1 MNRNRS
7 KNIIYSIIILM
18 VCFYAFLT
26 GCGGSSG
33 KNPTLVY
40 YNDDSNGS
48 ATPLSKDLTIS
59 QDGRLAKTTSP
70 TGLLVLEAPEEN
82 TYNSEVVLR
91 ITESPSVG
99 NETSLL
105 TIGSK
110 IYGITATRDGQ
121 PVNILSHPLIL
132 TFANEEKLQGAE
144 NYYIGMKEIG
154 DEAWQFVNVYSTNAS
169 IRTSISSANEFRYS
183 IYKNNILIA
192 LFSDIHKSLQFIP
205 QVQDLT
211 ATLTPSIVPAKN
223 SVYTNNLRV
232 NMQLRGDNLSNITVD
247 NFKVKVA
254 YLTSNSQSTSLKVD
268 DRTVNYLNTNTS
280 NRYEA
285 FGEGYARYF
294 QFTPL
299 STKYSSG
306 FAPNIFFDIN
316 LKDLPVSD
324 FSTDFIVEISNTDS
338 RILPFAYSSIL
349 HFEKS
354 DSGSDTD
361 TNTNT
366 NTNTDTNT
374 STDTDTGTNTS
385 TDTNTGTNTS
395 TDPQQPKAKV
405 NLKSPEQDFPVT
417 GSKLELEF
425 SKDITWNITE
435 NSKITIDNDAVIN
448 GWSYSDKV
456 LSLSFKDKL
465 AYNTTYIVKVTDM
478 TDVENATLVFK
489 TESIGTVALK
499 SAATD
504 FQVSNSNI
512 ELEFSK
518 EIPWTMAD
526 RAKIA
531 IDNSVEVSDYTY
543 ANKVLTLSLRKK
555 LRFANTYL
563 ITVSGLECI
572 ENNTLVLKTESNAE
586 ATLKS
591 ASEDFSVNSPIEIEF
606 SKDIYFENEDITNIS
621 IDNNAEIDQ
630 CSYANKILNIKVK
643 GKLNYDTLYT
653 ITFNGVNGVVN
664 AKSLSL
670 KTEKINARPVI
681 SLAEDSIM
689 PNMNGRT
696 ALKPKFYIDF
706 GKPIASKTLVLSNIK
721 LNGANLPE
729 GSSLDF
735 DANMQNVAI
744 NFANDLEEAIDYT
757 LSIKEYTDEDNGI
770 INSTEFAFRTKPS
783 DNLPGSGTIDDPFLV
798 YHQNHLKQLANTTP
812 INYLQGKYF
821 FKQID
826 DITLVGEWDPIGKNI
841 GPFTGNYDGNDRTIS
856 NLKISNGN
864 SSFCAALFNSM
875 DRSSISNLTLRN
887 ADIFGQDNSAFLCG
901 YIENSIIENIKVE
914 GNISIE
920 TPWENN
926 PIGVIGGYSYN
937 TTFRD
942 VSVTGVVNLSK
953 NENYAGGYH
962 GGLIGYCVKCNFSNC
977 CVDSPEGIIKGR
989 YNTGG
994 LIGGSD
1000 NDTTINNCYTRTNLK
1015 VYDQAVGGLIGQC
1028 GSVVNNSYSDCQITT
1043 TQNSLTY
1050 AGGLIGRAYEGC
1062 KITNCYASGSLLL
1075 DTDYANYVGVFIG
1088 ELSLAEVNNSFSTVK
1103 INVGESYVYNGNDDC
1118 YNPEDSSGTPLW
1130 HKVDYTIPIN
1140 MYIYNTDG
1148 TNYFGTGYDP
1158 SILNWNTAYWFNLSD
1173 GSFPKLIGLPNW

>member
-33 KNPTLVY
+33 KNPTIAY
-40 YNDDSNGS
+40 YNNGNSVTPQTKNVNITSNGKVFS
-48 ATPLSKDLTIS
+48 
-59 QDGRLAKTTSP
+59 TTSP
-70 TGLLVLEAPEEN
+70 SGKMTLEAPEEN
-82 TYNSEVVLR
+82 TYDSDVLLK

-99 NETSLL
+99 NESNLL
-105 TIGSK
+105 TVGSI
-110 IYGITATRDGQ
+110 IYGITATKDGS
-121 PVNILSHPLIL
+121 PVSMLSHPLNL
-132 TFANEEKLQGAE
+132 TFSNEEKLNGAE
-144 NYYIGMKEIG
+144 SYYIGIKDINGG
-154 DEAWQFVNVYSTNAS
+154 DWQFVNVYSHNLTARAS
-169 IRTSISSANEFRYS
+169 TGSKNQFTYS
-183 IYKNNILIA
+183 IYKNNILVA
-192 LFSDIHKSLQFIP
+192 LFADIRNILQSTPKVLGVI
-205 QVQDLT
+205 
-211 ATLTPSIVPAKN
+211 ATLTPSLIAAEN
-223 SVYTNNLRV
+223 SVYTEDLKVNL
-232 NMQLRGDNLSNITVD
+232 LLSGENLSGLSAD
-247 NFKVKVA
+247 SFKIKVS
-254 YLTSNSQSTSLKVD
+254 YLTSDSRDTALKVD
-268 DRTVNYLNTNTS
+268 GTNVSHIYGSST
-280 NRYEA
+280 NQHEA
-285 FGEGYARYF
+285 SGQSYAHQF
-294 QFTPL
+294 QFVPL
-299 STKYSSG
+299 NTKYSAG
-306 FAPNIFFDIN
+306 FAPAISFDIN
-316 LKDLPVSD
+316 LKNVALSGFPNN
-324 FSTDFIVEISNTDS
+324 FIVEVSSNNANS
-338 RILPFAYSSIL
+338 LPFAYSTFL
-349 HFEKS
+349 GFTRTG
-354 DSGSDTD
+354 SGTETD
-361 TNTNT
+361 TKID
-366 NTNTDTNT
+366 TNTDT
-374 STDTDTGTNTS
+374 DT
-385 TDTNTGTNTS
+385 
-395 TDPQQPKAKV
+395 KAV
-405 NLKSPEQDFPVT
+405 ISLKSPATDFPIE
-417 GSKLELEF
+417 GSQVELEF
-425 SKDITWNITE
+425 SEDIAWNDAE
-435 NSKITIDNDAVIN
+435 KVKITIDNNAVIN
-448 GWSYSDKV
+448 DYSYSNKV
-456 LSLSFKDKL
+456 LSLTFKDRL
-465 AYNTTYIVKVTDM
+465 AYNTTYVIKVADM
-478 TDVENATLVFK
+478 TGAENATLVFK

-499 SAATD
+499 SAASD

-526 RAKIA
+526 RTKIA
-531 IDNSVEVSDYTY
+531 IDNSVEISDYTY

-563 ITVSGLECI
+563 ITVSGLEGI

-591 ASEDFSVNSPIEIEF
+591 ASEDFSVYAPIEVEF

-630 CSYANKILNIKVK
+630 CSYTNKILNIKVK

-664 AKSLSL
+664 GKSLSL

-721 LNGANLPE
+721 LNGVNLPE

-798 YHQNHLKQLANTTP
+798 YHQNHLKQLGNTTP
-812 INYLQGKYF
+812 INYLQGGYF

-864 SSFCAALFNSM
+864 SSFYAALFNSM

-926 PIGVIGGYSYN
+926 PIGVIGGYSYD

-1130 HKVDYTIPIN
+1130 HKVDYTIPLRI
-1140 MYIYNTDG
+1140 YIYNTDG

-1158 SILNWNTAYWFNLSD
+1158 SILNWNTAYWYNLSN
-1173 GSFPKLIGLPNW
+1173 GSFPKLIGLPNR